1 MVLYFSDNKE
11 TEHKKKGVFYEG
23 TLPEN
28 AVIFGS
34 TTLKKYNGGPADY
47 MKIGA
52 KRYYIDEPVSER
64 DVIGYIPVVAERY
77 PSAPSETIDPTKN
90 KYGYIQVKE
99 CYPFLP
105 YILPIL
111 LLLILLVLIVRSVGG
126 SGFFK
131 NNVVLPDKHEQPSVS
146 IENKETIKE
155 PDKNQNPIQPTASTK
170 ESEKEEKNTSVAVLP
185 INPVIVPGNKLAAK
199 PVSIITPTATPSP
212 EPESTALKPTDT
224 SDDSITPAPT
234 TTPHVHTYVVEEQ
247 AATCTDLGF
256 YKKYCSECGYVVA
269 DHTCTALGHT
279 NSVASVSNMT
289 YPDGMAATY
298 VCDRCNETVKDNF
311 DYTAG
316 LYKAD
321 GSLLYTYDALEEL
334 FDWNLS
340 TTPVKEQMDAHT
352 ELADGRILVLPN
364 WEYLSKVAEESGET
378 NAIYSKDGT
387 MQSDG
392 KYHLAFSNTVLT
404 EVVLPDDTP
413 YLGNWFIEANN
424 IEKIE
429 LPDSITEYRGGIYQL
444 DNLKYLKVSAG
455 VPEINGHFSSCS
467 NVETLI
473 IPEGVTSVYG
483 VNFPQF
489 GENVTNGMNVSL
501 PSTLKKFGDCFNAA
515 KIKKLVLPG
524 SIEELYPI
532 VSIEGIKE
540 LIFEYGIKEI
550 PAYFYPKDTLEKVV
564 ISGSVKKIGESAFLA
579 TTNTSGSLKEITL
592 EEGIEEIGSNF
603 IQSQNNLKQLIIPN
617 SVKSLTNQIAVSNNM
632 NLVILPKE
640 VSFDNMP
647 IVNINNRSSSTWDGT
662 PGHIIMPNNITRIAA
677 SSSFIIW
684 DSLEEIV
691 LPGGDYSGCNSLFQN
706 CNNLK
711 KITFTSEITGLNKN
725 FFRYIPSVTDIYYYG
740 SEESINKLINTYR
753 TENPTENPY
762 ILFMNATI
770 HYMTGTP
777 PTREDLMKEYGVEK
791 GVYGLY
797 SDETYVNAV
806 ERYKTENT
814 SLTASP
820 VEMLQLSETQ
830 LFDSTKEDTQKSVKT
845 EAHTHSLSIDEK
857 APTCTED
864 GYYRVTCS
872 ACGEVLADH
881 VCKKLGHNMQMIDPE
896 DNTADIM
903 VPRFKCNRC
912 DYTESTNHTHN
923 WIAKGYENMTYPDG
937 GDAVYVCTTCL
948 NKKTEHCDA
957 VPGIYDETGAL
968 MYTYNELEE
977 QFNWNLSTTPAKDIM
992 DAHTELGNGR
1002 ILLLPSWQHLS
1013 EVATESGADCGLI
1026 KGGNGINPC
1035 FTESILTEVI
1045 LPNDCNDF
1053 GNWFCAS
1060 NVTKIELPDSIT
1072 DYKGSS
1078 ISGANKLKTLKL
1090 SAGAKDLSNFGVH
1103 SNSELEEIIIP
1114 EGVEKLGSSTF
1125 AGNNKLK
1132 TVTLPSTLTDIGNY
1146 AFASTGLE
1154 YLEIPACIKEIGTSN
1169 HSLAGMSSL
1178 KTLVLNDGLEKIGNG
1193 AFQSL
1198 LALETINIPK
1208 SVTEMGNTI
1217 LSGLQNL
1224 KSVTFEDGLTKI
1236 GNTLF
1241 VNSRIEKI
1249 IIPNSVKDIPENL
1262 FTGAENLKLIVL
1274 PEEVDCMGGNGLFSC
1289 GCNSDELKIIMPTT
1303 VKEWRAGVALCSS
1316 KLKEVVLPGNVDYPV
1331 GLVNNGCGLEKVV
1344 ITSEPNSIAYGAFGN
1359 LHNAD
1364 IYYYGSKESV
1374 EKFNA
1379 DAGDKDVFFLT
1390 DNNNRLHYM
1399 TGNPPTR
1406 EDQMNGIDYNSLEEA
1421 TTQSITSGV
1430 PAAEETSLPAVV
1442 SLPVTEETTDTTNTN
1457 TSESTDNTEETK
1469 PLKSVSDGDAK

>member
-1 MVLYFSDNKE
+1 MYKYTPIQTENSVKKTKGILYCN
-11 TEHKKKGVFYEG
+11 H
-23 TLPEN
+23 LPEN
-28 AVIFGS
+28 GQIIGKVDLSDVTIDKNAEACLCVNE
-34 TTLKKYNGGPADY
+34 TDY
-47 MKIGA
+47 TVMPMETEDDTNKMKGFI
-52 KRYYIDEPVSER
+52 PVSDKNSPDIYYLAIEKIHR
-64 DVIGYIPVVAERY
+64 LPLWICGLVPLAAVSIVA
-77 PSAPSETIDPTKN
+77 
-90 KYGYIQVKE
+90 
-99 CYPFLP
+99 L
-105 YILPIL
+105 
-111 LLLILLVLIVRSVGG
+111 SVGIPA
-126 SGFFK
+126 F
-131 NNVVLPDKHEQPSVS
+131 LRP
-146 IENKETIKE
+146 ENK
-155 PDKNQNPIQPTASTK
+155 PQV
-170 ESEKEEKNTSVAVLP
+170 ES
-185 INPVIVPGNKLAAK
+185 NPVIVADND
-199 PVSIITPTATPSP
+199 VTPTPIPTPARETIEPSATETRQAAQEDTTP
-212 EPESTALKPTDT
+212 EKKEDRIPDKGKDQIAVVPVADIKTPAPTEAPKVEEDTKKDDDTKTTSTPNPTV
-224 SDDSITPAPT
+224 TPAPT

-247 AATCTDLGF
+247 AATCTNLGF

-316 LYKAD
+316 IYKAD

-334 FDWNLS
+334 FNWNLS

-429 LPDSITEYRGGIYQL
+429 LPDSITEYKGGIYSL
-444 DNLKYLKVSAG
+444 KNLKYLKVSAG
-455 VPEINGHFSSCS
+455 VPVINMHFTSCPK
-467 NVETLI
+467 VETLI
-473 IPEGVTSVYG
+473 IPEGVTSIQG
-483 VNFPQF
+483 VNFPAF
-489 GENVTNGMNVSL
+489 GGETANGMNVFLPNTLTSFGGCFNSSKIKYL
-501 PSTLKKFGDCFNAA
+501 YIPGSVTDLTDLNSITGLEEIVLGEGIEKIPIYFRTSGGLKKITIPSTMKEIGDGAFYGANLKEVIWGNCNV
-515 KIKKLVLPG
+515 KLG
-524 SIEELYPI
+524 SN
-532 VSIEGIKE
+532 V
-540 LIFEYGIKEI
+540 FEYCNDLKNLYI
-550 PAYFYPKDTLEKVV
+550 PD
-564 ISGSVKKIGESAFLA
+564 
-579 TTNTSGSLKEITL
+579 NTKEITSFL
-592 EEGIEEIGSNF
+592 ISGNSNMKTQSVVFPEEVDLFGRPSGPIIQIRNGNDSGIVGHVIMPSKINKF
-603 IQSQNNLKQLIIPN
+603 
-617 SVKSLTNQIAVSNNM
+617 VTN
-632 NLVILPKE
+632 
-640 VSFDNMP
+640 
-647 IVNINNRSSSTWDGT
+647 SSS
-662 PGHIIMPNNITRIAA
+662 N
-677 SSSFIIW
+677 IIW
-684 DSLEEIV
+684 DTLEEIV
-691 LPGGDYSGCNSLFQN
+691 LPGGDYSDIYGLFSGCNK
-706 CNNLK
+706 LK
-711 KITFTSEITGLNKN
+711 EITFTSELTGMSKH
-725 FFRYIPSVTDIYYYG
+725 FFTYIPSVTDIYYYG
-740 SEESINKLINTYR
+740 SEESINTLIDEYNAIKTDSDPA
-753 TENPTENPY
+753 N
-762 ILFMNATI
+762 LFGNVTI
-770 HYMTGTP
+770 HYMTGNP
-777 PTREDLMKEYGVEK
+777 PTREELMKEYGIWDDYRAHMIDVSAE
-791 GVYGLY
+791 
-797 SDETYVNAV
+797 DN
-806 ERYKTENT
+806 TEAD
-814 SLTASP
+814 TASLDMDAIFP
-820 VEMLQLSETQ
+820 VALNAKVEPAA
-830 LFDSTKEDTQKSVKT
+830 T
-845 EAHTHSLSIDEK
+845 EHTHSLSIDEK
-857 APTCTED
+857 APTCTEN

-923 WIAKGYENMTYPDG
+923 WIAKGYENITYPNG

-948 NKKTEHCDA
+948 NKKKEHCDA
-957 VPGIYDETGAL
+957 VPGIYNEAGAL

-1013 EVATESGADCGLI
+1013 EVAAESGADCGLI
-1026 KGGNGINPC
+1026 RGGNGINPC
-1035 FTESILTEVI
+1035 FAESILTEVI

-1053 GNWFCAS
+1053 GNWFCTS

-1072 DYKGSS
+1072 SYGRYS
-1078 ISGANKLKTLKL
+1078 ISSTPKLKYLKL
-1090 SAGAKDLSNFGVH
+1090 SAGTTDLTGLSVQSNPA
-1103 SNSELEEIIIP
+1103 LETLVIP
-1114 EGVEKLGSSTF
+1114 EGVEKLGNTTF
-1125 AGNNKLK
+1125 AGNDKLK
-1132 TVTLPSTLTDIGNY
+1132 NVTLPSTLTDIGYN
-1146 AFASTGLE
+1146 AFASTGVK
-1154 YLEIPACIKEIGTSN
+1154 YLEIPAGVKEIGNSN
-1169 HSLAGMSSL
+1169 HSLAGMSKL

-1224 KSVTFEDGLTKI
+1224 KNVTFEDGLTKI

-1262 FTGAENLKLIVL
+1262 FTGADSLKLIVL
-1274 PEEVDCMGGNGLFSC
+1274 PEEVDCMGGGGLFSC
-1289 GCNSDELKIIMPTT
+1289 GNNSDELKIIMPTS
-1303 VKEWRAGVALCSS
+1303 VKEWRAGAAFCSS
-1316 KLKEVVLPGNVDYPV
+1316 KLKEIVIPGNIDYPV
-1331 GLVNNGCGLEKVV
+1331 SMVGNGRGLEKVV

-1359 LHNAD
+1359 LYNAD

-1421 TTQSITSGV
+1421 TIQSITSEV
-1430 PAAEETSLPAVV
+1430 PAAAEGASLPAVV
-1442 SLPVTEETTDTTNTN
+1442 SLPVEEDTTDTN
-1457 TSESTDNTEETK
+1457 TSESTDDT

>member
-234 TTPHVHTYVVEEQ
+234 TTPHVHTYVIEEQ

-321 GSLLYTYDALEEL
+321 GSLLYTYDALEQV

-429 LPDSITEYRGGIYQL
+429 LPDSITEYKGGIYSL
-444 DNLKYLKVSAG
+444 KNLKYLKVSAG
-455 VPEINGHFSSCS
+455 VPVINMHFTSCPK
-467 NVETLI
+467 VETLI
-473 IPEGVTSVYG
+473 IPEGVTSIQG
-483 VNFPQF
+483 VNFPAF
-489 GENVTNGMNVSL
+489 GGETANGMNVFL
-501 PSTLKKFGDCFNAA
+501 PNTLTSFGGCFNSS
-515 KIKKLVLPG
+515 KIKYLYIPG
-524 SIEELYPI
+524 SVTDLTDLN
-532 VSIEGIKE
+532 SITG
-540 LIFEYGIKEI
+540 
-550 PAYFYPKDTLEKVV
+550 
-564 ISGSVKKIGESAFLA
+564 
-579 TTNTSGSLKEITL
+579 
-592 EEGIEEIGSNF
+592 
-603 IQSQNNLKQLIIPN
+603 
-617 SVKSLTNQIAVSNNM
+617 
-632 NLVILPKE
+632 
-640 VSFDNMP
+640 
-647 IVNINNRSSSTWDGT
+647 
-662 PGHIIMPNNITRIAA
+662 
-677 SSSFIIW
+677 
-684 DSLEEIV
+684 LEEIV
-691 LPGGDYSGCNSLFQN
+691 LGEGIEKIPIYFRTSGGLKKITIPSTMKEIGDGAFYGANLKEVIWGNCNVKLGSNVFEDCNDLKNLYIPDNTKEITSFLISGNSNMKTQSVVFPKEVDVFGRGVGPIIEIRNGDSGIKGHVIMPETINSIAQNTSASIIWDTLEEVVLPGGNYSACYGLFQS
-706 CNNLK
+706 CDNLK
-711 KITFTSEITGLNKN
+711 TITFTSEITGLNKN

-740 SEESINKLINTYR
+740 SEESINELIDIYR
-753 TENPTENPY
+753 TENPTDDPDM
-762 ILFMNATI
+762 LFNNATI

-777 PTREDLMKEYGVEK
+777 PTREELMKKYGIWDDYHEHVI
-791 GVYGLY
+791 
-797 SDETYVNAV
+797 DAP
-806 ERYKTENT
+806 TE
-814 SLTASP
+814 
-820 VEMLQLSETQ
+820 
-830 LFDSTKEDTQKSVKT
+830 DDT
-845 EAHTHSLSIDEK
+845 EADTVSFNIDAIFPVVFNAKAELSTTEHTHTISIDEK

-923 WIAKGYENMTYPDG
+923 WIAKGYENMTYPNG

-957 VPGIYDETGAL
+957 VPGMYDETGTL

-1078 ISGANKLKTLKL
+1078 ISGTNKLKTLKL
-1090 SAGAKDLSNFGVH
+1090 SAGVKDLSSFRAQGNP
-1103 SNSELEEIIIP
+1103 ELEEIIIP

-1132 TVTLPSTLTDIGNY
+1132 TLTLPSTLTDIGNY
-1146 AFASTGLE
+1146 AFAATGLE

-1178 KTLVLNDGLEKIGNG
+1178 KTLVLNDGLEKIGDG
-1193 AFQSL
+1193 TFTSL
-1198 LALETINIPK
+1198 SSLETINIPGT
-1208 SVTEMGNTI
+1208 VIEMGSS
-1217 LSGLQNL
+1217 LFCGLRNL
-1224 KSVTFEDGLTKI
+1224 KNVTFEDGLSVM
-1236 GNTLF
+1236 GDCLF
-1241 VNSRIEKI
+1241 QGTGLEQV
-1249 IIPNSVKDIPENL
+1249 IIPNTVKTIPENL
-1262 FTGAENLKLIVL
+1262 FTGADSLKLIVL

-1289 GCNSDELKIIMPTT
+1289 GNNSDELKIIMPTM
-1303 VKEWRAGVALCSS
+1303 VKEWREGAALCSS
-1316 KLKEVVLPGNVDYPV
+1316 KLKEIVIPGNIDYPV
-1331 GLVNNGCGLEKVV
+1331 SMVGNGRGLEKVV

-1359 LHNAD
+1359 LYNAD
-1364 IYYYGSKESV
+1364 IYYYGSKESA

-1379 DAGDKDVFFLT
+1379 DAGNKDVFFLT

-1406 EDQMNGIDYNSLEEA
+1406 EDQMNGIDYNSLEEV
-1421 TTQSITSGV
+1421 TTQSITSEV
-1430 PAAEETSLPAVV
+1430 PAAEETPLPAVV
-1442 SLPVTEETTDTTNTN
+1442 SLPVIEETTDTTNKN

>member
-1 MVLYFSDNKE
+1 MYKYTPIQTENSVKKTKGILYCN
-11 TEHKKKGVFYEG
+11 H
-23 TLPEN
+23 LPEN
-28 AVIFGS
+28 GQIIGKVDLSDATIDKNAEACLCVNE
-34 TTLKKYNGGPADY
+34 TDY
-47 MKIGA
+47 TVMPMEAEDDANKMKGFI
-52 KRYYIDEPVSER
+52 PVSDKNSPDIYYLAIEKIHR
-64 DVIGYIPVVAERY
+64 LPLWICGLVPLAAVSIVA
-77 PSAPSETIDPTKN
+77 
-90 KYGYIQVKE
+90 
-99 CYPFLP
+99 L
-105 YILPIL
+105 
-111 LLLILLVLIVRSVGG
+111 SVGIPA
-126 SGFFK
+126 FLRPENK
-131 NNVVLPDKHEQPSVS
+131 PQ
-146 IENKETIKE
+146 IEN
-155 PDKNQNPIQPTASTK
+155 
-170 ESEKEEKNTSVAVLP
+170 
-185 INPVIVPGNKLAAK
+185 NPVIVADND
-199 PVSIITPTATPSP
+199 VTPTPIPTPARETIVPSATETPQATQEDTTP
-212 EPESTALKPTDT
+212 EKKEDRIPDRGKDQIAVVPVADIK
-224 SDDSITPAPT
+224 TPAPTEAPKVEEDTKKDDDTKTTSTPNPTVTPAHT

-321 GSLLYTYDALEEL
+321 GSLLYTYDALEQL

-340 TTPVKEQMDAHT
+340 TSIAKDLMDAHT
-352 ELADGRILVLPN
+352 ELSDGRILVLPS
-364 WEYLSKVAEESGET
+364 WSHLMEVAEASG
-378 NAIYSKDGT
+378 KDCGLIEGD
-387 MQSDG
+387 SDDSI
-392 KYHLAFSNTVLT
+392 AFAKSVLT

-429 LPDSITEYRGGIYQL
+429 LPDSITEYKGGIYSL
-444 DNLKYLKVSAG
+444 KNLKYLKVSAG
-455 VPEINGHFSSCS
+455 VPVINMHFTSCPK
-467 NVETLI
+467 VETLI
-473 IPEGVTSVYG
+473 IPEGVTSIQG
-483 VNFPQF
+483 VNFPAF
-489 GENVTNGMNVSL
+489 GGETANGMNVFLPNTLTSFGGCFNSSKIKYL
-501 PSTLKKFGDCFNAA
+501 YIPGSVTDLTDLNSITGLEEIVLGEGIEKIPIYFRTSGGLKKITIPSTMKEIGDGAFYGANLKEVIWGNCNV
-515 KIKKLVLPG
+515 KLG
-524 SIEELYPI
+524 SN
-532 VSIEGIKE
+532 V
-540 LIFEYGIKEI
+540 FEYCNDLKNLYI
-550 PAYFYPKDTLEKVV
+550 PD
-564 ISGSVKKIGESAFLA
+564 
-579 TTNTSGSLKEITL
+579 NTKEITSFL
-592 EEGIEEIGSNF
+592 ISGNFNMKTQSVVFPEEVDLFGRPSSPIIQIRNGNDSGIVGHVIMPSKINKF
-603 IQSQNNLKQLIIPN
+603 
-617 SVKSLTNQIAVSNNM
+617 VTN
-632 NLVILPKE
+632 
-640 VSFDNMP
+640 
-647 IVNINNRSSSTWDGT
+647 SSS
-662 PGHIIMPNNITRIAA
+662 N
-677 SSSFIIW
+677 IIW
-684 DSLEEIV
+684 DTLEEIV
-691 LPGGDYSGCNSLFQN
+691 LPGGDYSACYGLFQS
-706 CNNLK
+706 CDNLK
-711 KITFTSEITGLNKN
+711 TITFTSEITGLNKH
-725 FFRYIPSVTDIYYYG
+725 FFTYIPSVTDIYYYG
-740 SEESINKLINTYR
+740 SEKSINTLIDEYNAIKTDSDPA
-753 TENPTENPY
+753 N
-762 ILFMNATI
+762 LFGNATI
-770 HYMTGTP
+770 HYMTGNP
-777 PTREDLMKEYGVEK
+777 PTREELMKKYGIWDDYHEHVI
-791 GVYGLY
+791 
-797 SDETYVNAV
+797 DAP
-806 ERYKTENT
+806 TE
-814 SLTASP
+814 
-820 VEMLQLSETQ
+820 
-830 LFDSTKEDTQKSVKT
+830 DDT
-845 EAHTHSLSIDEK
+845 EADTVSFNIDAIFPAVFNAKVELSATEHTHTISIDEK

-948 NKKTEHCDA
+948 NKKTDHCDA
-957 VPGIYDETGAL
+957 VPGMYDETGAL

-1002 ILLLPSWQHLS
+1002 ILLLPSWHHLS

-1072 DYKGSS
+1072 DYKGCS

-1090 SAGAKDLSNFGVH
+1090 SAGVKDLSNFRAQG
-1103 SNSELEEIIIP
+1103 NSELEEIIIP

-1178 KTLVLNDGLEKIGNG
+1178 KTLVLNDGLEKIGLA
-1193 AFQSL
+1193 AFTSL
-1198 LALETINIPK
+1198 SSLETINIPGT
-1208 SVTEMGNTI
+1208 VIEMGSN
-1217 LSGLQNL
+1217 LFYNLQNL
-1224 KSVTFEDGLTKI
+1224 KNVTFEDGLSVI
-1236 GNTLF
+1236 GDCLF
-1241 VNSRIEKI
+1241 QGTGLEQV
-1249 IIPNSVKDIPENL
+1249 IIPNTVKTIPGNL
-1262 FTGAENLKLIVL
+1262 FTSAENLKLIVL

-1289 GCNSDELKIIMPTT
+1289 GNNSDELKVIMPTT
-1303 VKEWRAGVALCSS
+1303 VKNWRAGTAFCSS
-1316 KLKEVVLPGNVDYPV
+1316 KLKEIVIPGNIDYPV
-1331 GLVNNGCGLEKVV
+1331 GMVGNGCGLEKVV

-1379 DAGDKDVFFLT
+1379 DAGDKDVFLLT

-1399 TGNPPTR
+1399 IGNPPTR
-1406 EDQMNGIDYNSLEEA
+1406 EDQMNGIDYNSL
-1421 TTQSITSGV
+1421 ITSEV

-1442 SLPVTEETTDTTNTN
+1442 SLPVTGETTDTNS
-1457 TSESTDNTEETK
+1457 SESTDNAEETK
-1469 PLKSVSDGDAK
+1469 PLQSVSDGDAK

>member
-1 MVLYFSDNKE
+1 MYKYTPIQTENSVKKTKGILYCN
-11 TEHKKKGVFYEG
+11 H
-23 TLPEN
+23 LPEN
-28 AVIFGS
+28 GQIIGKVDLSDATIDKNAEACLCVNE
-34 TTLKKYNGGPADY
+34 TDY
-47 MKIGA
+47 TVMPMETEDDANKMKGFI
-52 KRYYIDEPVSER
+52 PVSDKNNP
-64 DVIGYIPVVAERY
+64 DVYYLAIEKIHRLPLWICGLVPLAAVSIVALSVGIPAFLRPENKPQVESNNVIVADNDVTPTSIPTPARETIA
-77 PSAPSETIDPTKN
+77 PSATETPQAAQEDTTPEK
-90 KYGYIQVKE
+90 KE
-99 CYPFLP
+99 DR
-105 YILPIL
+105 I
-111 LLLILLVLIVRSVGG
+111 
-126 SGFFK
+126 
-131 NNVVLPDKHEQPSVS
+131 PDKGKDQIVVVPVAD
-146 IENKETIKE
+146 IKTPAPTE
-155 PDKNQNPIQPTASTK
+155 SPKVEEDTKKDDDIKTTSTPNPT
-170 ESEKEEKNTSVAVLP
+170 V
-185 INPVIVPGNKLAAK
+185 
-199 PVSIITPTATPSP
+199 
-212 EPESTALKPTDT
+212 
-224 SDDSITPAPT
+224 TPAPT

-247 AATCTDLGF
+247 ATTCTDLGF
-256 YKKYCSECGYVVA
+256 YKKYCSECGYVIA
-269 DHTCTALGHT
+269 NHTCTALGHT

-429 LPDSITEYRGGIYQL
+429 LPDSITEYKGGIYSL
-444 DNLKYLKVSAG
+444 KNLKYLKVSAG
-455 VPEINGHFSSCS
+455 VPVINMHFTSCPK
-467 NVETLI
+467 VETLI
-473 IPEGVTSVYG
+473 IPEGVTSIQG
-483 VNFPQF
+483 VNFPAF
-489 GENVTNGMNVSL
+489 GGETANGMNVFLPNTLTSFGGCFNSSKIKYL
-501 PSTLKKFGDCFNAA
+501 YIPGSVTDLTDLNSITGLEEIVLGEGIEKIPIYFRTSGGLKKITIPSTMKEIGDGAFYGANLKEVIWGNCNV
-515 KIKKLVLPG
+515 KLG
-524 SIEELYPI
+524 SN
-532 VSIEGIKE
+532 V
-540 LIFEYGIKEI
+540 FEYCNDLKNLYI
-550 PAYFYPKDTLEKVV
+550 PD
-564 ISGSVKKIGESAFLA
+564 
-579 TTNTSGSLKEITL
+579 NTKEITSFL
-592 EEGIEEIGSNF
+592 ISGNSNMKTQSVVFPEEVDLFGRPSGPIIQIRNGNDSGIVGHVIMPSKINKF
-603 IQSQNNLKQLIIPN
+603 
-617 SVKSLTNQIAVSNNM
+617 VTN
-632 NLVILPKE
+632 
-640 VSFDNMP
+640 
-647 IVNINNRSSSTWDGT
+647 SSS
-662 PGHIIMPNNITRIAA
+662 N
-677 SSSFIIW
+677 IIW
-684 DSLEEIV
+684 DTLEEIV
-691 LPGGDYSGCNSLFQN
+691 LPGGDYSDIYGLFSGCNK
-706 CNNLK
+706 LK
-711 KITFTSEITGLNKN
+711 EITFTSELTGMSKH
-725 FFRYIPSVTDIYYYG
+725 FFTYIPSVTDIYYYG
-740 SEESINKLINTYR
+740 SEKSINTLIDEYNAIKTDSDPA
-753 TENPTENPY
+753 N
-762 ILFMNATI
+762 LFGNATI
-770 HYMTGTP
+770 HYMTGNP
-777 PTREDLMKEYGVEK
+777 PTREELMKKYGIWDDYHEHVI
-791 GVYGLY
+791 
-797 SDETYVNAV
+797 DAP
-806 ERYKTENT
+806 TE
-814 SLTASP
+814 
-820 VEMLQLSETQ
+820 
-830 LFDSTKEDTQKSVKT
+830 DDT
-845 EAHTHSLSIDEK
+845 EADTVSFNIDAIFPVVFNAKVELSATEHTHTISIDEK

-872 ACGEVLADH
+872 VCGEVLADH

-896 DNTADIM
+896 DNTVDIM

-923 WIAKGYENMTYPDG
+923 WIAKGYENMTYPNG

-957 VPGIYDETGAL
+957 VPGIYNEAGAL

-1013 EVATESGADCGLI
+1013 EVAAESGADCGLI
-1026 KGGNGINPC
+1026 RGGNGINPC
-1035 FTESILTEVI
+1035 FAESILTEVI

-1053 GNWFCAS
+1053 GNWFCTS

-1072 DYKGSS
+1072 SYGRYS
-1078 ISGANKLKTLKL
+1078 ISSTPKLKYLKL
-1090 SAGAKDLSNFGVH
+1090 SAGATDLTGLSVQSNPA
-1103 SNSELEEIIIP
+1103 LETLVIP
-1114 EGVEKLGSSTF
+1114 EGVEKLGNTTF
-1125 AGNNKLK
+1125 AGNDKLK
-1132 TVTLPSTLTDIGNY
+1132 NVTLPSTLTDIGYNV
-1146 AFASTGLE
+1146 FASTGVE
-1154 YLEIPACIKEIGTSN
+1154 YLEIPAGVKEIGNSN
-1169 HSLAGMSSL
+1169 HSLAGMSKL

-1224 KSVTFEDGLTKI
+1224 KNVTFEDGLTKI

-1262 FTGAENLKLIVL
+1262 FTGADSLKLIVL
-1274 PEEVDCMGGNGLFSC
+1274 PEEVDCMGGGGLFSC
-1289 GCNSDELKIIMPTT
+1289 GNNSDELKIIMPTS
-1303 VKEWRAGVALCSS
+1303 VKEWRAGAAFCSS
-1316 KLKEVVLPGNVDYPV
+1316 KLKEIVIPGNIDYPV
-1331 GLVNNGCGLEKVV
+1331 SMVGNGRGLEKVV

-1359 LHNAD
+1359 LYNAD

-1421 TTQSITSGV
+1421 TTQYITSGV
-1430 PAAEETSLPAVV
+1430 PAAEETPLPAVV
-1442 SLPVTEETTDTTNTN
+1442 SLPVAEDTTDTN